1 MTIKFYRCNHCG
13 NIIVKMVDS
22 RVPVVCCGERM
33 EELVANTVEAS
44 TEKHI
49 PYVTK
54 VDDSHIKVTVGSV
67 EHPMLPEHH
76 IVFLFVE
83 TEKGGMFL
91 HLKDKPEAVF
101 CTGTDRPVAVY
112 EYCNIHGLW
121 KVKL

>member
-1 MTIKFYRCNHCG
+1 MAIRFFRCRHCG

-49 PYVTK
+49 PHITRI
-54 VDDSHIKVTVGSV
+54 DDSRFKVEIGSI

-76 IVFLFVE
+76 IVFIFLE
-83 TEKGGMFL
+83 TENGGMFFYP
-91 HLKDKPEAVF
+91 KNKPETIF
-101 CTGTDRPVAVY
+101 CTDTGKPLAVY
-112 EYCNIHGLW
+112 EYCNVHGLW
-121 KVKL
+121 KAKI